1 MTTPALSGRDI
12 ALAHN
17 ATRAVL
23 ETVLADLDVTF
34 LQFVQLNVLADAG
47 GAVRRDQLVKRLV
60 DNLKIGT
67 DDANRAIE
75 SLVTADLAAPSADE
89 PGTIERT
96 SFGTTIHSQIRAAT
110 NQIVATLY
118 DGLPTEDL
126 VVTQR
131 ILATLTERANR
142 KLEHAGRP

>member
-34 LQFVQLNVLADAG
+34 LQSVQLNVLADAG
-47 GAVRRDQLVKRLV
+47 AMRRDQLVKRLV

-96 SFGTTIHSQIRAAT
+96 GFGTSVHGQIQAAT

>member
-34 LQFVQLNVLADAG
+34 LQSVQLNVLADAG
-47 GAVRRDQLVKRLV
+47 AMRRDQLVKRLV

-96 SFGTTIHSQIRAAT
+96 GFGTTIHSQIRAAT

-142 KLEHAGRP
+142 ELEHAGRP

>member
-1 MTTPALSGRDI
+1 M
-12 ALAHN
+12 
-17 ATRAVL
+17 
-23 ETVLADLDVTF
+23 
-34 LQFVQLNVLADAG
+34 
-47 GAVRRDQLVKRLV
+47 RRDQLVKRLV

-67 DDANRAIE
+67 DDANRAVE
-75 SLVTADLAAPSADE
+75 SLVTADLAAPSAGE

-96 SFGTTIHSQIRAAT
+96 GFGTSVHGQIQAAT

>member
-1 MTTPALSGRDI
+1 MTTTPALSGRDI

-34 LQFVQLNVLADAG
+34 LQSVQLNVLADAG
-47 GAVRRDQLVKRLV
+47 AMRRDQLVKRLV

-75 SLVTADLAAPSADE
+75 SLVTADLAAPSAGE

-96 SFGTTIHSQIRAAT
+96 GFGTSVHGQIQAAT